1 MMVLVW
7 LPRKKVMFFIE
18 AGSPGGEVKS
28 KRVCQANIP
37 GATGFDYSF
46 SNDAARFI
54 AP

>member
-28 KRVCQANIP
+28 KEEGVPSEHSRGDRI
-37 GATGFDYSF
+37 
-46 SNDAARFI
+46 
-54 AP
+54 